1 MIAMVFL
8 LIGANLLFT
17 CFSFQGNATEISSEI
32 VNVPVLTQFELTIPV
47 QIAKHY
53 LTFFQ
58 NAANRCLLYR
68 ICCLY
73 CFISKSETNQK
84 TSDIYLIAIQIG
96 SGTPFMVKT
105 SFKGNVVRI
114 WQLAVSE
121 KSEKSKEFHRRTKH
135 FVNSHTQKL
144 LSNPLDFPFSIF
156 KKMETWKSNCRKNTL
171 KTLWLMK
178 LENST
183 WKQIGQV
190 NLKTVINIASGMK
203 PLEHKFLRNFHF
215 HVWEFHFRKFH
226 FRANSPKRNVTS
238 AVLKNRN
245 QNLKSNICRT
255 RHVTSRRWIL
265 PSAEMHITKIS
276 LHFTMFLSTWKPK
289 KGHVQRTKDK
299 TIYHWIA

>member
-1 MIAMVFL
+1 
-8 LIGANLLFT
+8 
-17 CFSFQGNATEISSEI
+17 
-32 VNVPVLTQFELTIPV
+32 
-47 QIAKHY
+47 
-53 LTFFQ
+53 
-58 NAANRCLLYR
+58 
-68 ICCLY
+68 
-73 CFISKSETNQK
+73 
-84 TSDIYLIAIQIG
+84 
-96 SGTPFMVKT
+96 MVKT

-121 KSEKSKEFHRRTKH
+121 KSEKSKEFHRRTEH

-144 LSNPLDFPFSIF
+144 LSNPLDFTFSIF

-226 FRANSPKRNVTS
+226 VRANSPKRNVTS
-238 AVLKNRN
+238 AVLKNT
-245 QNLKSNICRT
+245 KSKF
-255 RHVTSRRWIL
+255 
-265 PSAEMHITKIS
+265 EK
-276 LHFTMFLSTWKPK
+276 
-289 KGHVQRTKDK
+289 
-299 TIYHWIA
+299 